1 MGLSTITL
9 GSSEGGLSYKQ
20 QLELDIYGSHYEKQT
35 LNGPSNRRE
44 MPLNN
49 TPSVTRPPASPEM
62 ITQPSPL
69 PPSSPPQLSLTCA
82 SLPIIQPK
90 MDDPRLMSNLTVKI
104 GVIEWVKRPRFFKK
118 GRQDST
124 HGDYFIE
131 KSQGL
136 E

>member
-44 MPLNN
+44 MPSNN
-49 TPSVTRPPASPEM
+49 TPSVTRPPSSSEVAM
-62 ITQPSPL
+62 KPSPL
-69 PPSSPPQLSLTCA
+69 PKQPAPLLPPTSVSLPPILPKNDDVQLS
-82 SLPIIQPK
+82 I
-90 MDDPRLMSNLTVKI
+90 LTVKL
-104 GVIEWVKRPRFFKK
+104 GMIEWVKRPRFFKK
-118 GRQDST
+118 GRQDNT